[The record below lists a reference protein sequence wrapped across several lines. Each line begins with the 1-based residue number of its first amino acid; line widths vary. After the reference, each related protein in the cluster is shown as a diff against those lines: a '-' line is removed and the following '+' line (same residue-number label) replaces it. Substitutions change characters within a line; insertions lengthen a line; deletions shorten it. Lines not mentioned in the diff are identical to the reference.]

1 VIPADFIAEWRR
13 HVRWVP
19 TSQVEQD
26 LVLSR
31 VLVEIFGDP
40 DLARALAFRGGTA
53 LFKLHL
59 TPAPRYS
66 EDIDLV
72 QTRGEPIGATLDRLR
87 ARLGPW
93 LGAPKRTLNQG
104 RVTLLYRFASEDVEP
119 LPLRLKV
126 EINSREHFSVLG
138 LEQRPFEMRSPWF
151 SGTASGHRQVDL
163 SGKRVGEIME
173 REGRLMGEH
182 PGLFGPQ
189 PENDEVLVLAGREV
203 HDAVDT
209 TSHAHHLPRRQVLVK
224 ERARIAR
231 LGGLSRREVAAL
243 GLRDDEETIPIRLVR
258 CLRSYSD
265 HDARMFTHG

>member
-1 VIPADFIAEWRR
+1 MIPADFIAEWRR
-13 HVRWVP
+13 QVRWIP
-19 TSQVEQD
+19 SSQVEQD

-40 DLARALAFRGGTA
+40 VLAAALAFRGGTA

-87 ARLGPW
+87 ARLDPW

-119 LPLRLKV
+119 LPMRLKV

-138 LEQRPFEMRSPWF
+138 LEQRPFEMRSRWF
-151 SGTASGHRQVDL
+151 SGGASISTYHLDELLGTKLRALYQRKKARDLFDLWWAANHTPVDFDRVVSCFRQYVDADGLRISRAELEANLTSKLEDRVFTADL
-163 SGKRVGEIME
+163 RPLLAPDVEWDL
-173 REGRLMGEH
+173 RRAAR
-182 PGLFGPQ
+182 
-189 PENDEVLVLAGREV
+189 LVLDEIAPR
-203 HDAVDT
+203 
-209 TSHAHHLPRRQVLVK
+209 LPGDPWR
-224 ERARIAR
+224 
-231 LGGLSRREVAAL
+231 GWG
-243 GLRDDEETIPIRLVR
+243 P
-258 CLRSYSD
+258 
-265 HDARMFTHG
+265 